1 MQCWIFFVS
10 LRLSRRAT
18 QDETCLIP
26 LIDLSCG
33 AQSLQNHV
41 EKKNTST
48 QISGILVLSSLIL
61 VIWWGKTWDYFL
73 GISWGFF
80 VHHQLVM
87 KLRNKPW
94 MPKIASAQVDF
105 QTHSFSS
112 AQWIF
117 DWWLG
122 AAGLRR
128 TCTLR
133 ISVDLQYAYSALY
146 NKYSGVC
153 NKYSMC
159 MCIHNVHV
167 FTYIIYL
174 SMIFHD
180 YICLLIND
188 FFFHLF
194 IHRLCM

>member
-1 MQCWIFFVS
+1 MLAVLDILCFTS
-10 LRLSRRAT
+10 LRAEPPRMRHKMDPVDRSVMWSLEPRK
-18 QDETCLIP
+18 
-26 LIDLSCG
+26 SCW
-33 AQSLQNHV
+33 
-41 EKKNTST
+41 KKNTST

-61 VIWWGKTWDYFL
+61 VIWWGITWDYFL

-80 VHHQLVM
+80 VHNQLM

-94 MPKIASAQVDF
+94 MPKIESAQVDF

-128 TCTLR
+128 T
-133 ISVDLQYAYSALY
+133 ALY
-146 NKYSGVC
+146 NKYSGYAINIVC
-153 NKYSMC
+153 VCVYTMC
-159 MCIHNVHV
+159 MSLHIS
-167 FTYIIYL
+167 YIIYL

-180 YICLLIND
+180 YICLLINE
-188 FFFHLF
+188 LIYSF
-194 IHRLCM
+194 IYS